1 VSINVKD
8 NQQRELSLESLKPAV
23 PAGPYRILRLAQV
36 RALTGLCRSSI
47 YQLQAQKRFP
57 LRVKIGARAVG
68 WVEGDVQKW
77 LAEKVARSRAE
88 DGMADRS

>member
-1 VSINVKD
+1 MDVKD
-8 NQQRELSLESLKPAV
+8 NQQQELPLDSAKPAV

-57 LRVKIGARAVG
+57 SRVKIGARAVG
-68 WVEGDVQKW
+68 WVEEDVQQW
-77 LAEKVARSRAE
+77 VAERVARSRSE
-88 DGMADRS
+88 QGMTHPS